1 MIGSNRVNEVFIIDA
16 LRTAVGSLNGT
27 LAGTPATEL
36 GRIVLE
42 VLLRKHGLAG
52 EAVDEVILGCVL
64 QAGLGQNVAR
74 QSAIAAG
81 IPVGKTAMTVNMV
94 CGSGLRAVTLAA
106 AAIRSGEAQVML
118 AGGTENMSAAPY
130 LLPKARGGYRL
141 GHDQLVDAILQ
152 DGLQDVF
159 NQCHMGMTAENLAA
173 KYGITRQQQDEFA
186 AASQQKAQAA
196 IAAGRFRDEIVPVLI
211 PQRKSD
217 PIRFEQDEF
226 PRPGTTVEKLAALK
240 PAFKPDGTVTAG
252 NASGINDGAAAALL
266 AGEDACRRYS
276 LQPMARVVSWACAGV
291 DPAVMGIG
299 PVEAVRKTLD
309 AAGWKLADVQLIEA
323 NEAFAAQSL
332 ALAKELSW
340 DLAIVNVNG
349 GAIALG
355 HPIGASG
362 ARILTTLLHEMKR
375 RSLRKGLATLCIGG
389 GMGIAACVEM
399 V

>member
-1 MIGSNRVNEVFIIDA
+1 MNEVFIIDA
-16 LRTAVGSLNGT
+16 LRTAVGSLNGA
-27 LAGTPATEL
+27 LAGTPAVEL
-36 GRIVLE
+36 GRIVLDA
-42 VLLRKHGLAG
+42 LLRKHGLAG

-81 IPVGKTAMTVNMV
+81 IPVHKTAMTVNMV

-141 GHDQLVDAILQ
+141 GHDQLVDGLIQ

-159 NQCHMGMTAENLAA
+159 NKCHMGITAENLAA

-186 AASQQKAQAA
+186 ATSQQRAQAA
-196 IAAGRFRDEIVPVLI
+196 IAAGRFKDEILPVLI
-211 PQRKSD
+211 PQRKGD

-266 AGEDACRRYS
+266 AGQDACRRYS
-276 LQPMARVVSWACAGV
+276 LRPMARVVSWACAGV

-299 PVEAVRKTLD
+299 PVQAVRKALD
-309 AAGWKLADVQLIEA
+309 LAGWRLADVQLIEA

-332 ALAKELSW
+332 ALAKELGW

-362 ARILTTLLHEMKR
+362 ARILTTLLYEMKR
-375 RSLRKGLATLCIGG
+375 RSVRKGLVTLCIGG

>member
-1 MIGSNRVNEVFIIDA
+1 
-16 LRTAVGSLNGT
+16 
-27 LAGTPATEL
+27 
-36 GRIVLE
+36 
-42 VLLRKHGLAG
+42 
-52 EAVDEVILGCVL
+52 
-64 QAGLGQNVAR
+64 
-74 QSAIAAG
+74 AG
-81 IPVGKTAMTVNMV
+81 IPVHKTAMTVNMV

-141 GHDQLVDAILQ
+141 GHDQLVDSLIQ

-159 NQCHMGMTAENLAA
+159 NQCHMGITAENLAA
-173 KYGITRQQQDEFA
+173 RYGITRQQQDEFA
-186 AASQQKAQAA
+186 ATSQQRAQAA
-196 IAAGRFRDEIVPVLI
+196 IAAGRFKDEILPVLI
-211 PQRKSD
+211 PQRKGD

-266 AGEDACRRYS
+266 AGQDACRRYS
-276 LQPMARVVSWACAGV
+276 LRPMARVVSWACAGV

-299 PVEAVRKTLD
+299 PVQAVRKALD
-309 AAGWKLADVQLIEA
+309 LAGWRLADVQLIEA

-332 ALAKELSW
+332 ALAKELGW

-375 RSLRKGLATLCIGG
+375 RSVRKGLATLCIGG

>member
-1 MIGSNRVNEVFIIDA
+1 MNEVFIIDA
-16 LRTAVGSLNGT
+16 LRTAVGSLNGA
-27 LAGTPATEL
+27 LAGTLAVEL
-36 GRIVLE
+36 GRIVLDA
-42 VLLRKHGLAG
+42 LLPRHGLAG

-81 IPVGKTAMTVNMV
+81 IPVHKTAMTVNMV

-130 LLPKARGGYRL
+130 LLRKARGGYRL
-141 GHDQLVDAILQ
+141 GHDQLVDSLIQ

-159 NQCHMGMTAENLAA
+159 NQCHMGITAENLAA

-186 AASQQKAQAA
+186 ATSQQRTQAA
-196 IAAGRFRDEIVPVLI
+196 IAAGRFKDEIVPVLI
-211 PQRKSD
+211 AQRKGD

-226 PRPGTTVEKLAALK
+226 PRPGTTIEKLAALK

-266 AGEDACRRYS
+266 AGEAACRRYN
-276 LQPMARVVSWACAGV
+276 LRPMARVVSWACAGV
-291 DPAVMGIG
+291 DPAVMGLG
-299 PVEAVRKTLD
+299 PVQAVRKALD
-309 AAGWKLADVQLIEA
+309 LAGWNLADVQLIEA

-332 ALAKELSW
+332 ALTKELGW

-362 ARILTTLLHEMKR
+362 ARILATLLHEMKR
-375 RSLRKGLATLCIGG
+375 RSVRKGLATLCIGG
-389 GMGIAACVEM
+389 GMGIAACVER

>member
-1 MIGSNRVNEVFIIDA
+1 VNEVFIIDA
-16 LRTAVGSLNGT
+16 VRTAVGNLNGA
-27 LAGTPATEL
+27 LAVIPAVEL
-36 GRIVLE
+36 GRIVLDA
-42 VLLRKHGLAG
+42 LQRKHGLAG

-81 IPVGKTAMTVNMV
+81 IPVHKTAMTVNMV

-141 GHDQLVDAILQ
+141 GHDQLVDSLIQ

-159 NQCHMGMTAENLAA
+159 NQCHMGITAENLAA
-173 KYGITRQQQDEFA
+173 RYGITRQQQDEFA
-186 AASQQKAQAA
+186 ATSQQRAQAA
-196 IAAGRFRDEIVPVLI
+196 IAAGRFKDEILPVLI
-211 PQRKSD
+211 PQRKGD

-266 AGEDACRRYS
+266 AGQDACRRYS
-276 LQPMARVVSWACAGV
+276 LRPMARVVSWACAGV

-299 PVEAVRKTLD
+299 PVQAVRKALD
-309 AAGWKLADVQLIEA
+309 LAGWRLADVQLIEA

-332 ALAKELSW
+332 ALAKELGW

-375 RSLRKGLATLCIGG
+375 RSVRKGLATLCIGG

>member
-1 MIGSNRVNEVFIIDA
+1 MNEVFIIDA
-16 LRTAVGSLNGT
+16 VRTAVGNLNGA
-27 LAGTPATEL
+27 LAGTPAVEL
-36 GRIVLE
+36 GRIVLDA
-42 VLLRKHGLAG
+42 LLRKHGLAG

-81 IPVGKTAMTVNMV
+81 IPVHKTAMTVNMV

-141 GHDQLVDAILQ
+141 GHDQLVDSLIQ

-159 NQCHMGMTAENLAA
+159 NQCHMGITAENLAA
-173 KYGITRQQQDEFA
+173 RYGITRQQQDEFA
-186 AASQQKAQAA
+186 ATSQQRAQAA
-196 IAAGRFRDEIVPVLI
+196 IAAGRFKDEILPVLI
-211 PQRKSD
+211 PQRKGD

-266 AGEDACRRYS
+266 AGQDACRRYS
-276 LQPMARVVSWACAGV
+276 LRPMARVVSWACAGV

-299 PVEAVRKTLD
+299 PVQAVRKALD
-309 AAGWKLADVQLIEA
+309 LAGWRLADVQLIEA

-332 ALAKELSW
+332 ALAKELGW
-340 DLAIVNVNG
+340 DLAIVSVNG

-375 RSLRKGLATLCIGG
+375 RSVRKGLATLCIGG

>member
-1 MIGSNRVNEVFIIDA
+1 VNEVFIIDA
-16 LRTAVGSLNGT
+16 VRTAVGNLNGA
-27 LAGTPATEL
+27 LAGIPAVEL
-36 GRIVLE
+36 GRIVLDA
-42 VLLRKHGLAG
+42 LQRKHGLAG

-81 IPVGKTAMTVNMV
+81 IPVHKTAMTVNMV

-141 GHDQLVDAILQ
+141 GHDQLVDSLIQ

-159 NQCHMGMTAENLAA
+159 NQCHMGITAENLAA
-173 KYGITRQQQDEFA
+173 RYGITRQQQDEFA
-186 AASQQKAQAA
+186 ATSQQRAQAA
-196 IAAGRFRDEIVPVLI
+196 IAAGRFKDEILPVLI
-211 PQRKSD
+211 PQRKGD

-266 AGEDACRRYS
+266 AGQDACRRYS
-276 LQPMARVVSWACAGV
+276 LRPMARVVSWACAGV

-299 PVEAVRKTLD
+299 PVQAVRKALD
-309 AAGWKLADVQLIEA
+309 LAGWRLADVQLIEA

-332 ALAKELSW
+332 ALAKELGW

-375 RSLRKGLATLCIGG
+375 RSVRKGLATLCIGG